1 MASSVGDSGIA
12 LGNAIGSCICNIGL
26 IIGTVAM
33 LTPVDVETR
42 DFVSRSAW
50 MVVAAVLVVLF
61 TWDRTLSRSLAM
73 LLLTLSFVYLAW
85 DYVGIRRRR
94 AQAADAA
101 APDTSRLPRAATM
114 FALGAVLI
122 VFGSRLLVDS
132 GRDLGGG
139 AGRALHHHRAVGGRY
154 RHLVTRARH
163 RRVGGAEGRPGP
175 VAW

>member
-1 MASSVGDSGIA
+1 
-12 LGNAIGSCICNIGL
+12 
-26 IIGTVAM
+26 
-33 LTPVDVETR
+33 
-42 DFVSRSAW
+42 

-61 TWDRTLSRSLAM
+61 TWDGALSRPLAM
-73 LLLTLSFVYLAW
+73 LLLALSFVYLAW

-101 APDTSRLPRAATM
+101 AMDTSRLPRAVTM

-132 GRDLGGG
+132 GRDL
-139 AGRALHHHRAVGGRY
+139 AAALGVPSIINRAVGGRHRY
-154 RHLVTRARH
+154 LVARARH
-163 RRVGGAEGRPGP
+163 RCVGGAEGCPGP